1 MSTVQQ
7 VLIGKSVAYRAKSGG
22 GSIVNM
28 ADVINLADGAVA
40 LFGEDGNLIT
50 AAAGFADQKSFYIYV
65 GGSTAANLRKSKKIV
80 RRGAIYSAVAY
91 DAPVK
96 AINYVGDDGTNGYD
110 VNLPSTLVVGTF
122 AYLSVIETTDGN
134 VGTNKA
140 RRYEYKVLTGDTK
153 ASVVNGLVTAMNA
166 DADRLAVA
174 AAIDPGDAN
183 AGISLTAVNYDM
195 TFKVT
200 VGGILANATISGQT
214 NTVLVNYGS
223 GRASQIS
230 ELEAMALIN
239 EGSGNYTFMP
249 SEFFSYGQQVDTAT
263 PATYHTYNMS
273 WEYTAHY
280 PTHSQ
285 GAVPNYLI
293 LAVVSGASQKS
304 TLDTLFAAA
313 FGVVSG
319 AEEETGASETNEAV
333 VS

>member
-1 MSTVQQ
+1 MSTIQQ

-28 ADVINLADGAVA
+28 ADVVNLADGAVA

-50 AAAGFADQKSFYIYV
+50 AAGGFLDQKAFYIYV
-65 GGSTAANLRKSKKIV
+65 GGATAASLRKSKKIV
-80 RRGAIYSAVAY
+80 RHGAIYNAVAY

-96 AINYVGDDGTNGYD
+96 AINYIGDDGTNVYD
-110 VNLPSTLVVGTF
+110 VNLPSTLVVDTY
-122 AYLSVIETTDGN
+122 AYISVINTTDGI

-140 RRYEYKVLTGDTK
+140 RRYQYKVLTGDTK
-153 ASVVNGLVTAMNA
+153 SIVLTALITAMNA
-166 DADRLAVA
+166 DADRIAVA
-174 AAIDPGDAN
+174 AGIDVSSAN
-183 AGISLTAVNYDM
+183 GGISLTAVDYDT
-195 TFKVT
+195 TFAVT

-230 ELEAMALIN
+230 ELEDMALIN
-239 EGSGNYTFMP
+239 EGDGNYTFMP
-249 SEFFSYGQQVDTAT
+249 SEFFNYAQQVDTAT

-280 PTHSQ
+280 PANSVP
-285 GAVPNYLI
+285 AVPNYLT
-293 LAVVSGASQKS
+293 LAVVTGASQKS

-313 FGVVSG
+313 FGVVAG
-319 AEEETGASETNEAV
+319 AEEESGSSETNEAI